1 MNLKKSFRKLKNKDK
16 SNKGDKVEKL
26 ELLKQQGEMKI
37 IQKRADM
44 LRNTN
49 LFVTDI
55 KDDFLTESFFERKD
69 ISKYKKDSKN
79 WIFLEI
85 CELDYTN
92 GFSKLVPVETLDEYG
107 LKTTNGGDWC
117 RDDGTLGKYFNID
130 RVKDK
135 GRIVGV
141 QLLGYK
147 KNSFSNKIKNDIRD
161 FYSKLYCRVLAI
173 GGSFIEID
181 HKDGRKD
188 EFEMPENQSLDDFQP
203 LHRNV
208 NLAKREHCK
217 KCKETNVRFN
227 AKLLG
232 YSVSQWIGT
241 ENYKGSCVGCFW
253 YDPAEFNAKVS
264 ANYNK
269 DR

>member
-1 MNLKKSFRKLKNKDK
+1 MAEKKREFPLDKNP
-16 SNKGDKVEKL
+16 
-26 ELLKQQGEMKI
+26 
-37 IQKRADM
+37 
-44 LRNTN
+44 
-49 LFVTDI
+49 
-55 KDDFLTESFFERKD
+55 
-69 ISKYKKDSKN
+69 YKKDSKN

-85 CELDYTN
+85 CELDYSN
-92 GFSKLVPVETLDEYG
+92 GFSKLVPVETLDKYG

-130 RVKDK
+130 RIKDK

-188 EFEMPENQSLDDFQP
+188 EFEMPEKQSFDDFQP

-217 KCKETNVRFN
+217 KCKETNIRFD

-241 ENYKGSCVGCFW
+241 ENYKGSCIGCFW
-253 YDPAEFNAKVS
+253 YDPSEFNSKVS
-264 ANYNK
+264 ENYIK